1 MTRRVLLLVAAA
13 LAAAAFA
20 CDIPGA
26 ASPTP
31 FALPTPNLTLTA
43 IFAPTLTPTEA
54 PATETPV
61 VAPATLS
68 VPTLSPTAAATTAPG
83 APTPTVNP
91 AAGRPNGT
99 PLNAVSLAVAPA
111 IDGDLSEWKGV
122 SYGLAACTFG
132 CNLRSGDAD
141 LSGTFFLGYD
151 ATNLYLAV
159 QVRDDKYVQVSS
171 GRNMYLGD
179 DVEIQLDANLVTDF
193 SSTSLTSDD
202 YQIGLSAGNFGTVA
216 PHAYRWYP
224 RSAEGSLTAVVVKA
238 KQVADGYALE
248 AKIPWTVFGVTPVAG
263 NKYGFAISL
272 SDDDQAG
279 TAVQQSMVS
288 SVGTRK
294 LLNPTT
300 WGTLVLAAGGAG

>member
-20 CDIPGA
+20 CDIPGT

-43 IFAPTLTPTEA
+43 IFAPAHTPTES
-54 PATETPV
+54 PPTETPV
-61 VAPATLS
+61 VALTTP
-68 VPTLSPTAAATTAPG
+68 SPTAVSGTPAGGTTPG

-91 AAGRPNGT
+91 AGPRPNGT
-99 PLNAVSLAVAPA
+99 PLNAVNLTVAPA
-111 IDGDLSEWKGV
+111 IDGDLSDWRGV

-141 LSGTFFLGYD
+141 LSGTVFLGYD
-151 ATNLYLAV
+151 TANLYLAL
-159 QVRDDKYVQVSS
+159 QVRDDKYVQVTS
-171 GRNMYLGD
+171 GRYMYQGD
-179 DVEIQLDANLVTDF
+179 EVEIQLDANLAADF
-193 SSTSLTSDD
+193 TTTSLSADD

-216 PHAYRWYP
+216 PNAYRWYP

-238 KQVADGYALE
+238 KQVADGYTLE
-248 AKIPWTVFGVTPVAG
+248 AKIPWTVFGVTPVTG

-300 WGTLVLAAGGAG
+300 WGTLILAPGGSS

>member
-1 MTRRVLLLVAAA
+1 MSRRVPLLVAAA

-43 IFAPTLTPTEA
+43 IFAPTQTPTEA
-54 PATETPV
+54 VATETPV
-61 VAPATLS
+61 VAPATIS
-68 VPTLSPTAAATTAPG
+68 VATLTPTASATNVPG
-83 APTPTVNP
+83 APTATVNP

-99 PLNAVSLAVAPA
+99 PLSAVNLAVAPA
-111 IDGDLSEWKGV
+111 IDGDLSDWTGV

-132 CNLRSGDAD
+132 CNLRSGDSD

-179 DVEIQLDANLVTDF
+179 DVEIQFDANLVTDF

-202 YQIGLSAGNFGTVA
+202 YQIGLTAGNFGTVA
-216 PHAYRWYP
+216 PQAYRWYP

-238 KQVADGYALE
+238 KQVGDGYALE

-300 WGTLVLAAGGAG
+300 WGTLVLAAGGGS

>member
-1 MTRRVLLLVAAA
+1 MTRRVPLLVAAA
-13 LAAAAFA
+13 LVAAAFA
-20 CDIPGA
+20 CDIPGTV
-26 ASPTP
+26 SPTP

-43 IFAPTLTPTEA
+43 IFAPTQTPTES

-61 VAPATLS
+61 VAPATLG
-68 VPTLSPTAAATTAPG
+68 VATLTPTAAATTAPG
-83 APTPTVNP
+83 APTATVNP
-91 AAGRPNGT
+91 AGGRPNGT
-99 PLNAVSLAVAPA
+99 PLNAVNLTVAPA
-111 IDGDLSEWKGV
+111 IDGDLSEWKGT

-141 LSGTFFLGYD
+141 LSGTLFLGYD
-151 ATNLYLAV
+151 ATNLYIAV

-171 GRNMYLGD
+171 SRNMYLGD

-193 SSTSLTSDD
+193 ASTSLSSDD

-224 RSAEGSLTAVVVKA
+224 RSVEGSLTAVVVKA

-248 AKIPWTVFGVTPVAG
+248 AKIPWTVFGVVPAAG
-263 NKYGFAISL
+263 NKYGFAVSL

-300 WGTLVLAAGGAG
+300 WGTLVLAAGGAS